1 MVKRVWCIAAAVLV
15 LNVGAVDFAQSD
27 IYQPYLKRTNL
38 SGVWKLKRFDN
49 SKANPVTDSKYF
61 APQLTDADWETD
73 VVPGDLTRPYGVADK
88 DNRQKLWGGVTCFR
102 RQFTP
107 QTLHAGEKAYLHFD
121 NILGEAKI
129 YLNGKLIYEKS
140 FVPLKEHRS
149 WLDAFEVDVTKE
161 LLPGQVN
168 TLAVRLFHNG
178 EPVEWGRARPSGIN
192 GEVWLDVRPSVWAD
206 AILITPQD
214 NLHDVE
220 FVCRVNGGAP
230 ERWYAEVFAWQN
242 PEKFVATPEIT
253 PGKPGWAQGKF
264 SLKNPQLWSP
274 ESPTLYGLAIK
285 NAKNETVGIQR
296 FGMRTLVARD
306 GNFLLNGKPT
316 ALRGLCWGEE
326 MFTPFGP
333 AAFHNDKDLFR
344 QYFALFRTANVNH
357 LRFHT
362 CMVPPGGYDILDE
375 LGFIITDELDYPTEA
390 IAGPARADH
399 IVNENLDDCCDN
411 AGNLKDEFRAKVT
424 RRMYQNYS
432 HPSICTYSFGNE
444 MRDEKRVAAM
454 FRNLY
459 DLYRSLDRQN
469 RPITPS
475 SGRFWKD
482 ADNIASLQKVDKLDY
497 IDTHDYTGSINNWP
511 LGYCQNIAEKFIRE
525 ARKSYPAL
533 PPVINGETVYFA
545 NHYYPWMFDGIWP
558 TEDAAEPDWSKL
570 MYVMTEMQQKMPA
583 NRMMSFYWARN
594 WGWRNYKYH
603 RAEGRGIYTERI
615 LEVNRKLWPDWDGY
629 ENLSGDY
636 FTINAAR
643 DGFVTNEAY
652 PYLQRVNSPAIAV
665 FDYVSPNRY
674 TGETV
679 KTKVTVVNNTESEL
693 KAAKLQLY
701 FGQTNAGVIDIGS
714 LAQGGKKVL
723 DCSFTLPA
731 QPGRTGLAYRLSDG
745 DRLLSDR
752 QLFFNLRDK
761 TQVVSPIA
769 TDRKV
774 ALYDP
779 AAVLFAGLKKENTTR
794 VLKTFQLPFTAIDN
808 FDQLKNFDLLIIG
821 ANAFDEN
828 LRKNAKRIRQY
839 AENGGR
845 VLVFE
850 QSATGR
856 VPFLPELEL
865 SLAGPGQ
872 FAEVLQRR
880 HPALAGLDQWEFFN
894 WGQKDWSVYRVVL
907 LPFSPAALL
916 AGGDTTQWG
925 SDKFGMAAAH
935 VKVGKGDI
943 IFTQAESVP
952 TFGVDAASTQFTRQ
966 LLQTMLDD
974 GTRVNARD
982 FIKLAVQNF
991 EFDETKAFIVPLT
1004 GAANF
1009 GFADETAY
1017 DGKGGFPD
1025 QGADNDLHNFPTG
1038 RQILGGIPFEIAT
1051 GAKTMAVVSENLKLY
1066 FPPESALIGVDRQA
1080 AKLFFLHTGAWI
1092 DQAKSQQAGSY
1103 TVTYAS
1109 GKTVEIPIVSTVN
1122 ISDWWSAPNN
1132 IVSAA
1137 QCVWSGQNGRS
1148 VVGVYVF
1155 MWRNPEPGDAI
1166 KTIQLS
1172 ARKDAVIGLIAVTG
1186 EATE

>member
-1 MVKRVWCIAAAVLV
+1 MTAALLV
-15 LNVGAVDFAQSD
+15 LSVGAVDFSSSD

-38 SGVWKLKRFDN
+38 SGVWKLKRLDN
-49 SKANPVTDSKYF
+49 SKDNPVAEAKYF
-61 APQLTDADWETD
+61 SHQTSDGDWEED

-88 DNRQKLWGGVTCFR
+88 DNTRKLWGGVTCFR

-107 QTLHAGEKAYLHFD
+107 QVLLANEKAYLHFD

-140 FVPLKEHRS
+140 FTPLKEHRS
-149 WLDAFEVDVTKE
+149 WLDAFEIDVTKE
-161 LLPGQVN
+161 LLPNRVN
-168 TLAVRLFHNG
+168 TLAVCLFHNG
-178 EPVEWGRARPSGIN
+178 EPVEWGRARPSGIT
-192 GEVWLDVRPSVWAD
+192 GQVWLDVRPAVWAD
-206 AILITPQD
+206 AILITPQS
-214 NLHDVE
+214 NLRDVE
-220 FVCRVNGGAP
+220 FTCRVNGGTFDKW
-230 ERWYAEVFAWQN
+230 RAEVFAWQH
-242 PEKFVATPEIT
+242 PDKVVATAEIT

-264 SLKNPQLWSP
+264 LLDNPQLWSP
-274 ESPTLYGLAIK
+274 DSPSLYGLVIK
-285 NAKNETVGIQR
+285 NAKNEIVGVQR
-296 FGMRTLVARD
+296 FGMRTFVVKD

-316 ALRGLCWGEE
+316 ALRGLCWGIE
-326 MFTPFGP
+326 MITPMGP
-333 AAFHNDKDLFR
+333 AAVANDKDLFR
-344 QYFALFRTANVNH
+344 QYFAMFRAANVNH
-357 LRFHT
+357 LRLHT

-375 LGFIITDELDYPTEA
+375 LGFIITDELDYPTVSIE
-390 IAGPARADH
+390 GPARADH
-399 IVNENLDDCCDN
+399 IVNENLDNCCDN

-424 RRMYQNYS
+424 RRLEQNYS
-432 HPSICTYSFGNE
+432 HPSICTFSFGNE

-459 DLYRSLDRQN
+459 DLYRSSDRQN

-533 PPVINGETVYFA
+533 PPVVNGETVYFA
-545 NHYYPWMFDGIWP
+545 NHYYPWMYDAIWP
-558 TEDAAEPDWSKL
+558 SEDAAEPDWSKL
-570 MYVMTEMQQKMPA
+570 MYVMTEVQNKMPA

-594 WGWRNYKYH
+594 WGWSNYKYH

-636 FTINAAR
+636 FTLNNSR
-643 DGFVTNEAY
+643 DGFIPNEAY
-652 PYLQRVNSPAIAV
+652 PYLQKVNSPAIAV
-665 FDYVSPNRY
+665 FDYISPNRY
-674 TGETV
+674 TGETI
-679 KTKVTVVNNTESEL
+679 KTKVTVVNNTESDL
-693 KAAKLQLY
+693 KAAKLQLS
-701 FGQTNAGVIDIGS
+701 FGQTIDIGP

-723 DCSFTLPA
+723 DCTLVTPA
-731 QPGRTGLAYRLSDG
+731 QAGRAKLDYRLLDG
-745 DRLLSDR
+745 DKLLSGR
-752 QLFFNLRDK
+752 ELYFNLRDK
-761 TQVVSPIA
+761 IQVIA
-769 TDRKV
+769 PVITGRKV

-794 VLKTFQLPFTAIDN
+794 VLKAFQLPVTAIDN
-808 FDQLKNFDLLIIG
+808 FNDLKNYDLLIIG
-821 ANAFDEN
+821 TNAFDDN
-828 LRKNAKRIRQY
+828 LRKNAKLVRQY
-839 AENGGR
+839 VEDGGR
-845 VLVFE
+845 ILCFE

-872 FAEVLQRR
+872 FAEILQRQ
-880 HPALAGLDQWEFFN
+880 HPALVGLVQWEFFN
-894 WGQKDWSVYRVVL
+894 WGQKDWSVYRVLL

-952 TFGVDAASTQFTRQ
+952 TFAVDSASTQFTRQ
-966 LLQTMLDD
+966 LLQTMLNDA
-974 GTRVNARD
+974 TRANARD

-991 EFDETKAFIVPLT
+991 DFDEAKAFFVPLT

-1025 QGADNDLHNFPTG
+1025 QGADNDLRNFPTG
-1038 RQILGGIPFEIAT
+1038 RQILGGVPFEIAV
-1051 GAKTMAVVSENLKLY
+1051 GAKSMVVVSENPKLH
-1066 FPPESALIGVDRQA
+1066 FPAKSALIEVNRSAG
-1080 AKLFFLHTGAWI
+1080 KLFFVHTGAWI
-1092 DQAKSQQAGSY
+1092 DQTRALQVGGY

-1109 GKTVEIPIVSTVN
+1109 GKTVDIPVESTVN

-1132 IVSAA
+1132 SVTVA

-1148 VVGVYVF
+1148 VVGVYAF
-1155 MWRNPEPGDAI
+1155 MWRNPAPGDAI

-1172 ARKDAVIGLIAVTG
+1172 ARKDAVIGLIAITG
-1186 EATE
+1186 ETTK

>member
-1 MVKRVWCIAAAVLV
+1 MVKTICGMAAAL
-15 LNVGAVDFAQSD
+15 LLLSTGAVDFASSD

-38 SGVWKLKRFDN
+38 SGVWKLKRLDS
-49 SKANPVTDSKYF
+49 SKGNPVSDVKYF
-61 APQLTDADWETD
+61 APQTSDADWEED
-73 VVPGDLTRPYGVADK
+73 VVPGDLTRPYGVADN
-88 DNRQKLWGGVTCFR
+88 DNSRKLWGGVTCFR

-107 QTLHAGEKAYLHFD
+107 QALLAGEKAYFHFD
-121 NILGEAKI
+121 NILGEGKI
-129 YLNGKLIYEKS
+129 YLNNKLIYEKS
-140 FVPLKEHRS
+140 FTPLKEHRS
-149 WLDAFEVDVTKE
+149 WLDAFEVEVTKE
-161 LLPGQVN
+161 LLPGRVN

-178 EPVEWGRARPSGIN
+178 EPAEWGRARPSGIY
-192 GEVWLDVRPSVWAD
+192 GQVWLDVRPAVWAD
-206 AILITPQD
+206 AILITPAA
-214 NLHDVE
+214 NLRDVE
-220 FVCRVNGGAP
+220 FACHVNGGSP
-230 ERWYAEVFAWQN
+230 DKWRAEVFAWQN
-242 PEKFVATPEIT
+242 PAKIVATAEVT
-253 PGKPGWAQGKF
+253 PGKTGWAQGRF
-264 SLKNPQLWSP
+264 SLDNPQLWSP
-274 ESPTLYGLAIK
+274 ESPSLYGLAIK
-285 NAKNETVGIQR
+285 NAKNEIVGVQR
-296 FGMRTLVARD
+296 FGMRTFVVKD

-344 QYFALFRTANVNH
+344 QYFAMFRAANVNH
-357 LRFHT
+357 LRLHT
-362 CMVPPGGYDILDE
+362 CMVPPGAYDILDE

-390 IAGPARADH
+390 IEGPARADH
-399 IVNENLDDCCDN
+399 IVNENLDSCCDN

-432 HPSICTYSFGNE
+432 HPSICTFSFGNE

-533 PPVINGETVYFA
+533 PPVVNGETVYFA
-545 NHYYPWMFDGIWP
+545 NHYYPWMFDRIW
-558 TEDAAEPDWSKL
+558 TSEDAAEPDWSKL
-570 MYVMTEMQQKMPA
+570 MYVLTEMRDKMPA

-594 WGWRNYKYH
+594 WGWCNYKYH

-643 DGFVTNEAY
+643 DGFVPNEAY
-652 PYLQRVNSPAIAV
+652 LYLQKVNSPAIAV
-665 FDYVSPNRY
+665 FDYIFPNRY

-679 KTKVTVVNNTESEL
+679 KSKVTVVNNTESEL
-693 KAAKLQLY
+693 KAAKLLLN
-701 FGQTNAGVIDIGS
+701 FGQTGVGAIDIGP
-714 LAQGGKKVL
+714 LPQGGKKVL
-723 DCSFTLPA
+723 DCAFVLPS
-731 QPGRTGLAYRLSDG
+731 QTGRARLDYRLFDG
-745 DRLLSDR
+745 DKLLSDR
-752 QLFFNLRDK
+752 QIYFNLRDK
-761 TQVVSPIA
+761 MQVVSPVV

-794 VLKTFQLPFTAIDN
+794 VLKTFSLPVAAIDN
-808 FDQLKNFDLLIIG
+808 FDGLKNFDLLIIG
-821 ANAFDEN
+821 ANAFDDN
-828 LRKNAKRIRQY
+828 LRKNAKLIRQY
-839 AENGGR
+839 VENGGR

-850 QSATGR
+850 QNATGR

-865 SLAGPGQ
+865 ALAGPGQ
-872 FAEVLQRR
+872 FSEVLQRQ

-925 SDKFGMAAAH
+925 SDKFGMAVAH

-952 TFGVDAASTQFTRQ
+952 TFGADAASTQFTRQ
-966 LLQTMLDD
+966 LLQSMLSDSS
-974 GTRVNARD
+974 RANARD
-982 FIKLAVQNF
+982 FIRLPVQDF
-991 EFDETKAFIVPLT
+991 EFDEASAFFVSLT

-1025 QGADNDLHNFPTG
+1025 QGADNDLRNFPTG
-1038 RQILGGIPFEIAT
+1038 RQILGGIPFEIAS
-1051 GAKTMAVVSENLKLY
+1051 GAKTIVVLSENPKLH
-1066 FPPESALIGVDRQA
+1066 FSPRSALINVDRRA
-1080 AKLFFLHTGAWI
+1080 AKLIFLHTGAWI
-1092 DQAKSQQAGSY
+1092 DQTKPQSLGTY
-1103 TVTYAS
+1103 TVTYVS
-1109 GKTVEIPIVSTVN
+1109 GKTVEIPIVGTVN
-1122 ISDWWSAPNN
+1122 LSDWWDAPNN
-1132 IVSAA
+1132 PVAAA

-1148 VVGVYVF
+1148 VVGVYAF
-1155 MWRNPEPGDAI
+1155 MWRNPDAGDAI

-1186 EATE
+1186 EATK